1 MQEINVA
8 SYSKRG
14 SADKMT
20 CYNVERI
27 ILNAW
32 KFKGNGKYKLYFNVT
47 HQNIA
52 MQYLD

>member
-52 MQYLD
+52 KQYLD